1 MAEIKRVFLIILDSL
16 GIGAAPDYADF
27 GDCRDNDTLRRISM
41 DPAFRCETVRRL
53 GMGHIAG
60 VTWMGNYGSPQS
72 IVYRLVEKSRGKDT
86 TSGHWEL
93 AGLISEHP
101 MPTYPDGFPSE
112 IIEAFKKATGR
123 GVLCNKPA
131 SGTQIIQEL
140 GQKHIET
147 GDLIV
152 YTSADSVFQIAAHE
166 DIVPVEQLY
175 EYCRMARKILV
186 GEHGVGRVIA
196 RPFIGE
202 NGNFTRTANRRDFS
216 LEPPKPTMLD
226 AIKDAGMD
234 VVGVGKISDIFAGRG
249 ITESHPTHSNDE
261 GMAVTA
267 ELAQRDFHG
276 LCFVNLVDFD
286 SSYGH
291 RNDVSGYAKAFAEFD
306 AWLATFL
313 PKLKEDD
320 ALIITADHGCD
331 PGDESTDHTR
341 EYVPFLLHGKKII
354 PNIRTPRFGLNR
366 PMADASA
373 IVCDL
378 LGVEFAGDGS
388 LVPVKYRHPPVRY
401 EALIECAITAMQG
414 AYAPYSHYKVGA
426 ALLEEEEFQDD
437 IVSHITCGCNMEN
450 ASYGAT
456 ICAERSA
463 FARAISSDSK
473 RKFKAIAI
481 VGGKDG
487 VITDFA
493 PPCGICRQ
501 VMQEFCDPE
510 TFRVILYNG
519 KEIKTHTLAELL
531 PLGFGGDKL

>member
-1 MAEIKRVFLIILDSL
+1 MADVKRVFLIVLDSL
-16 GIGAAPDYADF
+16 GIGEAPDAAAF
-27 GDCRDNDTLRRISM
+27 GDAGVDCNTFRRISHHP
-41 DPAFRCETVRRL
+41 DFRADTVRYL
-53 GMGHIAG
+53 GMGEMDGLAWLG
-60 VTWMGNYGSPQS
+60 KGASMRSAVM
-72 IVYRLVEKSRGKDT
+72 RLQEKSAGKDT
-86 TSGHWEL
+86 TTGHWEL
-93 AGLISEHP
+93 AGVVSEHP
-101 MPTYPDGFPSE
+101 MPTYPDGFPPE
-112 IIEAFKKATGR
+112 IIEAFKSATGR

-234 VVGVGKISDIFAGRG
+234 VIGVGKISDIFAGRG
-249 ITESHPTHSNDE
+249 ITESTHTHSNAE
-261 GMAVTA
+261 GMALTS
-267 ELAQRDFHG
+267 ELARRDFHG

-286 SSYGH
+286 SAYGH
-291 RNDVSGYAKAFAEFD
+291 RNDVPGYAKAFAEFD

-313 PKLKEDD
+313 PLLKEDD
-320 ALIITADHGCD
+320 VLIITADHGCD
-331 PGDESTDHTR
+331 PGDGSTDHTR
-341 EYVPFLLHGKKII
+341 EYVPCMMVGKAVH
-354 PNIRTPRFGLNR
+354 PLNYGTR
-366 PMADASA
+366 PTFADVSA
-373 IVCDL
+373 FVCDF
-378 LGVEFAGDGS
+378 LGVDFDGAGKVKRTYPEVQDGK
-388 LVPVKYRHPPVRY
+388 LLDIAGV
-401 EALIECAITAMQG
+401 AMKN
-414 AYAPYSHYKVGA
+414 AYAPYSHYQVGA
-426 ALLEEEEFQDD
+426 ALLDEGGQ
-437 IVSHITCGCNMEN
+437 IYRGCNVEN

-456 ICAERSA
+456 ICAERAA
-463 FARAISSDSK
+463 FMNWASSPRWK
-473 RKFKAIAI
+473 PVAIAI

-501 VMQEFCDPE
+501 VMQEFSDPE

-519 KEIKTHTLAELL
+519 KETKTYTLAELL
-531 PLGFGGDKL
+531 PMGFGGDKL